1 MGNELNVSMT
11 ERKKIAVAHPALC
24 GNEKKYVLECLETG
38 WISSIGRFISLF
50 EEQFAAYCGSEYA
63 VACSNGTCA
72 LHLALAAL
80 GVGPGDE
87 VIVPTLTYIA
97 SANAVTYCGGR
108 PVFVDSE
115 DRTMNIDPRL
125 IERHITPR
133 TKAIIAVHLYG
144 HPADMDAI
152 VEIGRRHSLAV
163 VEDAAESHGALY
175 KGRRTGGLADIASF
189 SFYGNKIVTTGEGGM
204 VTCSNRALEEKLRM
218 LRGQGMD
225 PRQRYWFPMVGYNY
239 RMTNVAAAIGVAQ
252 LEQIDNLLE
261 RRFDVASEYRK
272 HLAGYQELI
281 QLPAEEP
288 WARHAFW
295 AYTVLLLE
303 PVNFDRDEIMRRLAD
318 DGIETRPVFYP
329 MHVLPPYAEERAGRY
344 PVADR
349 LSQRGIMLPMHTL
362 LDSDDVAYIASRLVH
377 WCKARLSSATAR

>member
-1 MGNELNVSMT
+1 MT
-11 ERKKIAVAHPALC
+11 DRKKLAVAHPALC

-63 VACSNGTCA
+63 VACSSGTCA

-97 SANAVTYCGGR
+97 SANAVTYCGAR

-115 DRTMNIDPRL
+115 DGTMNIDPNL
-125 IERHITPR
+125 IARHITPR
-133 TKAIIAVHLYG
+133 TKAIVAVHLYG

-152 VEIGRRHSLAV
+152 LKIAREHGLAV

-175 KGRRTGGLADIASF
+175 KGRRTGSLADIAAF

-204 VTCSNRALEEKLRM
+204 VTCSNRALENKLRM

-225 PRQRYWFPMVGYNY
+225 PGQRYWFPMVGYNY

-252 LEQIDNLLE
+252 LEQIDKLLE

-272 HLAGYQELI
+272 QLTPYEDLI
-281 QLPAEEP
+281 QLPVEES

-295 AYTVLLLE
+295 AYTVVLRE
-303 PVNFDRDEIMRRLAD
+303 PVNLGRDEIMRRLAD

-329 MHVLPPYAEERAGRY
+329 MHVMPPYAEDRAVEY
-344 PVADR
+344 PVANW

-362 LDSDDVAYIASRLVH
+362 LDDEDVAYIASRLVY
-377 WCKARLSSATAR
+377 WCKARLSTAMAR